1 MKQGESIFILFN
13 NGRSVSDTRYKGKM
27 KTYLSRESYFK
38 NRCKRTDEELVEY
51 VPVVE
56 ACWEDITK
64 PGQVT
69 CGGNPFYA
77 CGRCGTQ
84 YGSFE
89 IFPSAKYCRECG
101 ARMKGVRF

>member
-1 MKQGESIFILFN
+1 MKQGEHIFILFS
-13 NGRSVSDTRYKGKM
+13 NGKSVVDKRYNGKM
-27 KTYLSRESYFK
+27 KTYMSIESHIK
-38 NRCKRTDEELVEY
+38 NRGKRYGEELVEY

-77 CGRCGTQ
+77 CGRCGAP

-89 IFPSAKYCRECG
+89 LFPSAKYCKECG